1 MPYRTPSKRTDPI
14 IDEVED
20 FLYELGTVTYD
31 KEKGERVTIEGI
43 EIDIAKVTRTGSAPM
58 RLELH
63 FDHPGAARYINKLKQ
78 TVWKELKQYYNMPYN
93 DVMVKGYK
101 ALPFGYKSAGTY
113 TILNFVVTQT
123 KEVAKGAVPA
133 PIQEEGTTIILNA
146 ALHDNVSF
154 TTDDTKKNV
163 FADGKPIRE
172 HKVYKALEKLFGNP
186 YKHRIEDWLWTY
198 YQQNKV
204 FMNEYGK
211 FLWDPFEFG
220 DKDFVTFF
228 EKHMKEMNR
237 ESGQKAGDYTTWNPS
252 DIWAVKGMT
261 TVRNALNQQL
271 KKGTLVEMNNILI
284 NFMESNELM
293 GISLKMVKSKSDAHV
308 KLHNVEKSDILKDL
322 KSFSKI
328 EEYGMRDINFRYN
341 NIWEGTTSY
350 VPTQVTIGP
359 GNKYEVN
366 IRKAG
371 NNIGFNTQIK
381 GAPAQAGQTP
391 TWMVEEWLNAIKLP
405 DGKSFSK
412 SHTDYPQDIDSLR
425 KEALKYQEMYN
436 LITKGKKAPSY
447 EDFEFYMEGVYK
459 KEKQVAVV
467 KLMLLTFWY
476 STILKF
482 SSENTNVKPYKKS
495 AEFWTDL
502 LYTGMKIKPGREFA
516 PHAKIS

>member
-1 MPYRTPSKRTDPI
+1 MPYRTPSKRTDPT

-20 FLYELGTVTYD
+20 FLYEFGTVTYD
-31 KEKGERVTIEGI
+31 KDKGERVQIEGI
-43 EIDIAKVTRTGSAPM
+43 EIEISKVTRTGSAPM

-63 FDHPGAARYINKLKQ
+63 FDHPGASRYINKLKQ
-78 TVWKELKQYYNMPYN
+78 TVWKELKQYYSMPYN
-93 DVMVKGYK
+93 DIMVKGYK

-163 FADGKPIRE
+163 FANGKPIRE

-211 FLWDPFEFG
+211 FQWDPFEFG

-261 TVRNALNQQL
+261 KVRNL
-271 KKGTLVEMNNILI
+271 
-284 NFMESNELM
+284 S
-293 GISLKMVKSKSDAHV
+293 
-308 KLHNVEKSDILKDL
+308 
-322 KSFSKI
+322 
-328 EEYGMRDINFRYN
+328 
-341 NIWEGTTSY
+341 
-350 VPTQVTIGP
+350 
-359 GNKYEVN
+359 
-366 IRKAG
+366 
-371 NNIGFNTQIK
+371 
-381 GAPAQAGQTP
+381 
-391 TWMVEEWLNAIKLP
+391 
-405 DGKSFSK
+405 
-412 SHTDYPQDIDSLR
+412 
-425 KEALKYQEMYN
+425 
-436 LITKGKKAPSY
+436 
-447 EDFEFYMEGVYK
+447 
-459 KEKQVAVV
+459 
-467 KLMLLTFWY
+467 
-476 STILKF
+476 
-482 SSENTNVKPYKKS
+482 
-495 AEFWTDL
+495 
-502 LYTGMKIKPGREFA
+502 
-516 PHAKIS
+516 